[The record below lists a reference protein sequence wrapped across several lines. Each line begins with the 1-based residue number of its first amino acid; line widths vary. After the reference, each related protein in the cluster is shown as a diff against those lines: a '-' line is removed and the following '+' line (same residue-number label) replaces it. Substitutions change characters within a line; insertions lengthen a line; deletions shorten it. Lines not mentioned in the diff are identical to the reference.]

1 MSIPSLKSPEDLRRL
16 RLELLGVSVYRK
28 VLVQPVSAA
37 LLKLM
42 EAAVGEDPAKLCES
56 WGALCSTLAQTGG
69 WTAFPPPWP
78 RRCCGT
84 ITPFPPRFPRVRQRL
99 LCWKRR
105 PLRDLRVLYR
115 AAQVTAE
122 ELASILE
129 EPAIASLPRWGSA
142 PGPRP
147 HGAAPGADRP
157 RRLPPITKPTAAA
170 GSSAISLFSG
180 GTALCCQWSTR
191 IPSAC
196 RS

>member
-56 WGALCSTLAQTGG
+56 WGALCSTLAQTGRLDSLPAAVAEEVLRDDN
-69 WTAFPPPWP
+69 AFSAALSAGEAAAP
-78 RRCCGT
+78 
-84 ITPFPPRFPRVRQRL
+84 L
-99 LCWKRR
+99 LEAAA
-105 PLRDLRVLYR
+105 LRDLRVLYR
-115 AAQVTAE
+115 AVQVTAE

-142 PGPRP
+142 P
-147 HGAAPGADRP
+147 APAPMER
-157 RRLPPITKPTAAA
+157 
-170 GSSAISLFSG
+170 
-180 GTALCCQWSTR
+180 
-191 IPSAC
+191 
-196 RS
+196 